1 MNRMR
6 SATLLALALFTFSVA
21 SAAAATPAVKVFNGS
36 RSSGM
41 VALTFDDCY
50 RTANIKRIVA
60 ILREKNA
67 AATFFCTGKAVQQ
80 APAVFADLSRDF
92 VLANHTWSHPNLN
105 KKTRAQIISQMDR
118 TKAIMEQVT
127 GKPSPKIM
135 RPPGGSANLATRTVL
150 GELGYTYAI
159 MWDIDTRD
167 WTGISAADVRAAALK
182 ARSGSIVLMHDPAAT
197 VTALPKIINGLRNK
211 GLRLVSLNQLLGLSS
226 K

>member
-50 RTANIKRIVA
+50 RTANVKRIVA
-60 ILREKNA
+60 ILRQKNA
-67 AATFFCTGKAVQQ
+67 TATFFCTGKAIQQ

-92 VLANHTWSHPNLN
+92 ILANHTWSHPNLN

-118 TKAIMEQVT
+118 TKAVIDQVA
-127 GKPSPKIM
+127 GKRSPTIM

-150 GELGYTYAI
+150 GDIGYRYVI

-167 WTGISAADVRAAALK
+167 WTGISAADIRAAALK
-182 ARSGSIVLMHDPAAT
+182 GRSGSIILMHDKANT

-211 GLRLVSLNQLLGLSS
+211 GLQLVSLNKLLGLAS